1 MAFLDWITGKMECP
15 RCGTRGAKEI
25 DGRIHCPNPTCTYFS
40 KSATQGEPAPAPTPT
55 TFGTPASV
63 PAGSFV
69 IQYRDFQGQ
78 PRTFI
83 AEAASARR
91 DKNHISVKVAPKGA
105 RIVLSRDR
113 IQNLAEVE
121 SAFPQRVA
129 PGQAWPSPRERQ
141 VMTYHKK
148 HGSTSPLY
156 ESIRAK
162 YPNW

>member
-15 RCGTRGAKEI
+15 RCGTRGAKQI
-25 DGRIHCPNPTCTYFS
+25 DGRIHCPNPTCAYFS
-40 KSATQGEPAPAPTPT
+40 KTMGRGEPAPAPTPA
-55 TFGTPASV
+55 TFDTPVNV
-63 PAGSFV
+63 PAGSFA
-69 IQYRDFQGQ
+69 IQYRDFRGQ

-83 AEAASARR
+83 AVAASAKRE
-91 DKNHISVKVAPKGA
+91 KNHISVKVAPKGA

-129 PGQAWPSPRERQ
+129 PGQAWPTPRERQ

-148 HGSTSPLY
+148 RGSTSPLY

-162 YPNW
+162 YPDW